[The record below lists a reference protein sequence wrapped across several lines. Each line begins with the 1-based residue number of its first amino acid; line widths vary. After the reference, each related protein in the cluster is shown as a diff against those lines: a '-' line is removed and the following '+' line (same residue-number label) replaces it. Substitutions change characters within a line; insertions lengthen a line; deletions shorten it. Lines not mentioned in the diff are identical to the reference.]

1 MALTF
6 ETDQVDPVTVVAVAG
21 EVDLDTAD
29 TLRAQVDQAL
39 RDRPPELVLDLAA
52 VDFLDSS
59 GLGALLELHRR
70 LTDEGGF
77 LRLVIASRHV
87 RRVIDVTGMAQVLD
101 IYDSRKA
108 ALAAQREP
116 SA

>member
-6 ETDQVDPVTVVAVAG
+6 ETDQVDPVTVLAVAG
-21 EVDLDTAD
+21 EVDLDTAE
-29 TLRAQVDQAL
+29 TLRDRVGEAL
-39 RDRPPELVLDLAA
+39 RDRAPELVLDLTA

-59 GLGALLELHRR
+59 GLGMLLDVHRR

-87 RRVIDVTGMAQVLD
+87 RRVIDVTGMTAVLD
-101 IYDSRKA
+101 VYDSRA
-108 ALAAQREP
+108 GALAAQREP
-116 SA
+116 TA